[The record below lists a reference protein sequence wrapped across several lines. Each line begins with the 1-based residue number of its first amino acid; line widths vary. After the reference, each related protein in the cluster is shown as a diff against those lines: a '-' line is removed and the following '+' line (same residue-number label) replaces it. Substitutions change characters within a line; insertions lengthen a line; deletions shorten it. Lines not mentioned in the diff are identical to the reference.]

1 MKKCEQE
8 IESLLIAVRQATS
21 DNVRNLLISELEK
34 AQEQQK
40 GLKAQLSFEEAN
52 NMLVTASQV
61 RFYLTELKKKEI
73 LILKNIEDY

>member
-8 IESLLIAVRQATS
+8 IESLLIAVRLATS

-52 NMLVTASQV
+52 NMQ
-61 RFYLTELKKKEI
+61 
-73 LILKNIEDY
+73 